1 MQIFLFLS
9 INYFGV
15 ALGVYVDVGV
25 VCVFWGLQ
33 RGEREMEKGE
43 REAEREGERREIA
56 FLKRSETICCTENM
70 FADGERYIC

>member
-33 RGEREMEKGE
+33 RGERD
-43 REAEREGERREIA
+43 GERRERRRKREGKLL